1 MEWQLLK
8 QMSLP
13 AIPLITNTQTSASR
27 EQEQE
32 LKPALTQFRSK
43 PKMFSNSL
51 AYLELISMRVRIQS
65 LITNC

>member
-1 MEWQLLK
+1 MAVAQTNVITRN
-8 QMSLP
+8 P
-13 AIPLITNTQTSASR
+13 ANYKHTDKLNR